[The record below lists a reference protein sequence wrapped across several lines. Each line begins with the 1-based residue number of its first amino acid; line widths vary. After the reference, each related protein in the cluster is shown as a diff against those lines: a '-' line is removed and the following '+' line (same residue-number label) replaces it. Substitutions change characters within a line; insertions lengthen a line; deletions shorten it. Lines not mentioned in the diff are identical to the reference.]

1 MNKYT
6 KIILYCL
13 EILMLIF
20 IFIGNK
26 LWMNG
31 WSNILRIIIYIVTIL
46 LAILATILLVL
57 KKEELFKLIF
67 TGTIIFFILLYAL
80 VIVNR
85 VFNLDGISS
94 DEEKIEH
101 IIELIQKTGSYGK
114 IVFVLL
120 QILQVVVLPL
130 PALLCYVSGVMI
142 YGPLEAFILSSIGVF
157 IGSMICYAIGRFC
170 GRKVVHW
177 LVGDKMD
184 KYLNILST
192 RGKGPFVIMQLL
204 PFFPDDVLCILAG
217 VTNMNF
223 WFYLIVM
230 LVIRPLVIA
239 VYCFFGSGAIIPFSG
254 WGIPVWILIF
264 VVFIILGILTYKY
277 QDKIDEWFLKHKTIK
292 K

>member
-1 MNKYT
+1 
-6 KIILYCL
+6 
-13 EILMLIF
+13 
-20 IFIGNK
+20 
-26 LWMNG
+26 MNG

-101 IIELIQKTGSYGK
+101 IIELIQRTGSYGK

-157 IGSMICYAIGRFC
+157 YWINDLLCY
-170 GRKVVHW
+170 W
-177 LVGDKMD
+177 P
-184 KYLNILST
+184 IL
-192 RGKGPFVIMQLL
+192 
-204 PFFPDDVLCILAG
+204 
-217 VTNMNF
+217 
-223 WFYLIVM
+223 W
-230 LVIRPLVIA
+230 
-239 VYCFFGSGAIIPFSG
+239 
-254 WGIPVWILIF
+254 
-264 VVFIILGILTYKY
+264 
-277 QDKIDEWFLKHKTIK
+277 
-292 K
+292 

>member
-1 MNKYT
+1 M
-6 KIILYCL
+6 IITLVL
-13 EILMLIF
+13 LI
-20 IFIGNK
+20 
-26 LWMNG
+26 
-31 WSNILRIIIYIVTIL
+31 
-46 LAILATILLVL
+46 L

-67 TGTIIFFILLYAL
+67 TGTIIFFILFYAL
-80 VIVNR
+80 VIVNK

-94 DEEKIEH
+94 DEEKVEH
-101 IIELIQKTGSYGK
+101 IIKLIQKTGPYGK

-157 IGSMICYAIGRFC
+157 IGSMFCYVIGRFC
-170 GRKVVHW
+170 GRKVVQW

-184 KYLNILST
+184 KYLNVLSK

-204 PFFPDDVLCILAG
+204 PFFLDDVLCILAG

-223 WFYLIVM
+223 WFYLIIM
-230 LVIRPLVIA
+230 LVIRPIVIA
-239 VYCFFGSGAIIPFSG
+239 VYCFFGSGTIIPFSG

-264 VVFIILGILTYKY
+264 VVFIVIGILTYKY

>member
-1 MNKYT
+1 
-6 KIILYCL
+6 
-13 EILMLIF
+13 
-20 IFIGNK
+20 
-26 LWMNG
+26 MNG
-31 WSNILRIIIYIVTIL
+31 WSNTLRIIIYVGTIIL
-46 LAILATILLVL
+46 VILATIILIL
-57 KKEELFKLIF
+57 KKEELFKLVF
-67 TGTIIFFILLYAL
+67 TGTMIFFILFYAL
-80 VIVNR
+80 VIVNK
-85 VFNLDGISS
+85 VFDLDGINS

-101 IIELIQKTGSYGK
+101 IINLIQKTGAYGK

-142 YGPLEAFILSSIGVF
+142 YGPSEAFILSSIGVF

-170 GRKVVHW
+170 GRKIVHW
-177 LVGDKMD
+177 LVGDKID
-184 KYLNILST
+184 KYLDILST

-223 WFYLIVM
+223 WFYLMTM
-230 LVIRPLVIA
+230 LVIRPIVIA
-239 VYCFFGSGAIIPFSG
+239 VYCFLGSGSIIPFSG

-264 VVFIILGILTYKY
+264 MIFITLGILTYKY